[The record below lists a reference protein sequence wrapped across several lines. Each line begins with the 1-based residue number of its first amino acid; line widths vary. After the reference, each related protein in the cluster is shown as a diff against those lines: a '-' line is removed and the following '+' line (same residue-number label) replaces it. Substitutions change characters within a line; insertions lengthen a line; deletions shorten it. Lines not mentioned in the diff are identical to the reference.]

1 MYPYNQ
7 VNLSLNLVIIV
18 INFVGALNVN
28 LMVI

>member
-1 MYPYNQ
+1 MHPYNQ
-7 VNLSLNLVIIV
+7 VNRSLNLVIIV